1 MKTAVIYKSRTGFA
15 QKYANLIAEQL
26 NADVFS
32 AKSIHVEKLFTYDTI
47 IFGGGL
53 YVNGIYGL
61 RTITNNLN
69 ILKDKHLV
77 VFATGATKASKRN
90 IEYIMNSNFSKRQLM
105 QIKFFYLQSGF
116 DVDKL
121 SLIDK
126 FFLQLIKMKLWV
138 KKEKS
143 DGEHELITLYKKNLD
158 VTSKE
163 NTLPIVKYVKNL
175 E

>member
-1 MKTAVIYKSRTGFA
+1 MKTAIIYKSRTGFA

-26 NADVFS
+26 NADIFS
-32 AKSIHVEKLFTYDTI
+32 AESVHVEKLFTYDTI

-53 YVNGIYGL
+53 YINGIYGL
-61 RTITNNLN
+61 KTITNNLN
-69 ILKDKHLV
+69 ILKDKHLI
-77 VFATGATKASKRN
+77 VFATGSTKASKRN

-116 DVDKL
+116 DADKL

-126 FFLQLIKMKLWV
+126 FFLQLIRMKLWV

-143 DGEHELITLYKKNLD
+143 EGEHELISHYKKNLD
-158 VTSKE
+158 VLSKD
-163 NTLPIVKYVKNL
+163 NTLPIVKYVNNL